1 MDWSQIA
8 VDTFSASLGALAIV
22 YVLAAQGLNIHYGYT
37 GLFNF
42 GQAGFM
48 AIGAYGVAIVSAPES
63 VGGLGLSLWLGIA
76 ASVVAAVLL
85 ALLMGIPT
93 LRLRGDYLA
102 IVTIAVSEI
111 IRLVLRSEWSEQHLS
126 TGGNSGINGFAG
138 PFYDNNLLARIGG
151 IPATRFN
158 ATRYEVGPFQYS
170 GRELWVMV
178 VGWFVVAV
186 FAVLTMLLM
195 RSPWGRVLRSIRENE
210 DAARSLGKNVQG
222 YKMQA
227 LVLGGVMG
235 AFGGIMLAIFQN
247 LALPDDFVTRT
258 TFLAYA
264 ALILGGAAR
273 VGGPIVGGVIWY
285 TLFSFM
291 NNVVAQM
298 KSADLFPE
306 SVKANAGQLPF
317 VFLGVA
323 LMLLVVF
330 RPQGIFG
337 DRKEV
342 ELDAR

>member
-1 MDWSQIA
+1 MDWGNIVTLTISGCIGPLA
-8 VDTFSASLGALAIV
+8 VQ

-48 AIGAYGVAIVSAPES
+48 AVGAYGTAIVAQPSQL
-63 VGGLGLSLWLGIA
+63 GGYGGPLWLGVLVGVA
-76 ASVVAAVLL
+76 AAVLL
-85 ALLMGIPT
+85 ALLMGLPT

-111 IRLVLRSEWSEQHLS
+111 IRLVVRSEA
-126 TGGNSGINGFAG
+126 TDAFAGGNSGINGFAASFYEANPFKNNGRYEWG
-138 PFYDNNLLARIGG
+138 PFSYLGKDLWIMLL
-151 IPATRFN
+151 
-158 ATRYEVGPFQYS
+158 
-170 GRELWVMV
+170 
-178 VGWFVVAV
+178 GWTVVAA
-186 FAVLTMLLM
+186 FALLTFLLM
-195 RSPWGRVLRSIRENE
+195 RSPWGRVVRSIRENE
-210 DAARSLGKNVQG
+210 DAVRSLGKNVQG

-235 AFGGIMLAIFQN
+235 AMGGVVLALFQN

-258 TFLAYA
+258 TFIAYA

-273 VGGPIVGGVIWY
+273 VLGPVVGGIIWY
-285 TLFSFM
+285 GAFAFLT
-291 NNVVAQM
+291 NVVTEA
-298 KSADLFPE
+298 KRAGYFPSGVE
-306 SVKANAGQLPF
+306 DNAAVLPF
-317 VFLGVA
+317 VFLGIA

-337 DRKEV
+337 DRREV

>member
-1 MDWSQIA
+1 MDWSQLLS
-8 VDTFSASLGALAIV
+8 DTVSSSIGALAIV

-48 AIGAYGVAIVSAPES
+48 AVGAYGVAIMSASEQAGGYGYPLW
-63 VGGLGLSLWLGIA
+63 VGLIVAVL
-76 ASVVAAVLL
+76 ASVVL
-85 ALLMGIPT
+85 ALIMGVPT

-111 IRLVLRSEWSEQHLS
+111 IRLIVRSEATESFS
-126 TGGNSGINGFAG
+126 GGNSGINGFARSFYEANPFENSQRYTLG
-138 PFYDNNLLARIGG
+138 PFEY
-151 IPATRFN
+151 
-158 ATRYEVGPFQYS
+158 Q

-178 VGWFVVAV
+178 VGWLTVAF
-186 FAVLTMLLM
+186 FAVLTFLLM

-210 DAARSLGKNVQG
+210 DAVRSLGKNVQG
-222 YKMQA
+222 YKMQS
-227 LVLGGVMG
+227 LILGGVMG
-235 AFGGIMLAIFQN
+235 AAGGVVLALFQN

-273 VGGPIVGGVIWY
+273 VGGPIIGGIIWY

-291 NNVVAQM
+291 NNLISQLKNDGV
-298 KSADLFPE
+298 FPD
-306 SVKANAGQLPF
+306 SIAPNAGQLPF
-317 VFLGVA
+317 VFLGLA
-323 LMLLVVF
+323 LMALVVF

>member
-1 MDWSQIA
+1 MSWSQILI
-8 VDTFSASLGALAIV
+8 DTCSASIGALAIV
-22 YVLAAQGLNIHYGYT
+22 YVLAAQGLNVHYGYT

-48 AIGAYGVAIVSAPES
+48 AVGAYGVAITCATPNA
-63 VGGLGLSLWLGIA
+63 GGFGLSLWLGVGI
-76 ASVVAAVLL
+76 SIVAAVVL
-85 ALLMGIPT
+85 ALIMGIPT

-102 IVTIAVSEI
+102 IVTIAASEI
-111 IRLVLRSEWSEQHLS
+111 IRLVLRSEWSDQHLD

-138 PFYDNNLLARIGG
+138 PFYDANPLVNSR
-151 IPATRFN
+151 
-158 ATRYEVGPFQYS
+158 RYELGPFQFS
-170 GRELWVMV
+170 GRELWVMI
-178 VGWFVVAV
+178 VGWCVVAF
-186 FAVLTMLLM
+186 FAGLTYLLM

-210 DAARSLGKNVQG
+210 DAVRSLGKNVQY

-235 AFGGIMLAIFQN
+235 AAGGVVLAMYQN
-247 LALPDDFVTRT
+247 LALPDDYVTRT

-291 NNVVAQM
+291 NSLVAQM
-298 KSADLFPE
+298 KAADVFP
-306 SVKANAGQLPF
+306 SGVKPNAGQLPF
-317 VFLGVA
+317 MFLGLA
-323 LMLLVVF
+323 LMALVVF

>member
-1 MDWSQIA
+1 MDWGSIFTNTLTSS
-8 VDTFSASLGALAIV
+8 VGVLAIV

-48 AIGAYGVAIVSAPES
+48 AVGAYGVAITSANE
-63 VGGLGLSLWLGIA
+63 VGGGYDLPLWLG
-76 ASVVAAVLL
+76 VVVGFGAAVLL

-111 IRLVLRSEWSEQHLS
+111 IRLVLRSERLENFS
-126 TGGNSGINGFAG
+126 GGNSGMSAFAG
-138 PFYDNNLLARIGG
+138 PLYELNPFTNSK
-151 IPATRFN
+151 
-158 ATRYEVGPFQYS
+158 RYSFGPFRYS

-178 VGWFVVAV
+178 IGWTVVAL
-186 FAVLTMLLM
+186 FALLTWLLM
-195 RSPWGRVLRSIRENE
+195 RSPWGRVVRSIRENE
-210 DAARSLGKNVQG
+210 DAVRSLGKNVQA
-222 YKMQA
+222 YKMQS

-235 AFGGIMLAIFQN
+235 AAGGMILALFQN
-247 LALPDDFVTRT
+247 LALPDDYVTRT

-273 VGGPIVGGVIWY
+273 VGGPVIGGVIWY
-285 TLFSFM
+285 SLFSFM
-291 NNVVAQM
+291 NNLVSQM
-298 KSADLFPE
+298 KANDVFPN
-306 SVKANAGQLPF
+306 SVEANAGQLPF

-337 DRKEV
+337 DRREV

>member
-1 MDWSQIA
+1 MNWSNLFVLTVSAAIGPEA
-8 VDTFSASLGALAIV
+8 VRYILG
-22 YVLAAQGLNIHYGYT
+22 AQGLNIHYGYT

-48 AIGAYGVAIVSAPES
+48 AVGAYGVAIVSASEQA
-63 VGGLGLSLWLGIA
+63 GGLGYSVWLGVLA
-76 ASVVAAVLL
+76 GLVAAVLL
-85 ALLMGIPT
+85 ALLMGVPT

-102 IVTIAVSEI
+102 IVTIAASEI
-111 IRLVLRSEWSEQHLS
+111 IRLVIRSERFDWL
-126 TGGNSGINGFAG
+126 TGGNSGINGFANSFFDANPFDNSHRYEFG
-138 PFYDNNLLARIGG
+138 PFEYLGKD
-151 IPATRFN
+151 
-158 ATRYEVGPFQYS
+158 
-170 GRELWVMV
+170 LWVMLI
-178 VGWFVVAV
+178 GWLVIAF
-186 FAVLTMLLM
+186 FGLLTFLLM

-210 DAARSLGKNVQG
+210 DAVRSLGKNVQA

-235 AFGGIMLAIFQN
+235 AVGGAIYALYQN

-258 TFLAYA
+258 TFIAYA

-273 VGGPIVGGVIWY
+273 VGGPIIGGVIWY
-285 TLFSFM
+285 GIFAFM
-291 NNVVAQM
+291 TNLVTEVSGTYWF
-298 KSADLFPE
+298 KSASWLP
-306 SVKANAGQLPF
+306 SIVKDNAGQFPF

-337 DRKEV
+337 DRREV